1 MYALTKKE
9 ELQTTAM
16 PELPGRTLIVDD
28 HELFRKGLR
37 ELLESEP
44 GVQVLGEAVG
54 EVEAFEKFKAVD
66 AELVTIDI
74 SLASGHGLNLVTRIK
89 RLKPTSLILVVSMYD
104 ERVFAERAIAAGASG
119 YVSKQASNLDIIAA
133 IRAVRRGEIYLRPDM
148 MQRLLK
154 RKTGSKKIDAPLSD
168 EQLSGREVVILSL
181 IGQGMSTNQIAQELH
196 LATSTVE
203 TYRERIKTKLGL
215 SSAAEL
221 IRHSVLWLMEN
232 A

>member
-1 MYALTKKE
+1 MYALTNKG
-9 ELQTTAM
+9 ELQTTVA

-89 RLKPTSLILVVSMYD
+89 RFKSTSLILVVSMYD

-119 YVSKQASNLDIIAA
+119 YVSKQASNIDIVAA

>member
-37 ELLESEP
+37 ELLEGEH

>member
-9 ELQTTAM
+9 ELQTTAL